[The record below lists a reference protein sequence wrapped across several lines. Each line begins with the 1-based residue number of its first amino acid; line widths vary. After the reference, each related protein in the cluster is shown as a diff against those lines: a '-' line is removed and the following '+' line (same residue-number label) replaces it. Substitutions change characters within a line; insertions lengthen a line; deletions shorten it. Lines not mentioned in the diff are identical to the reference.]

1 METGKLE
8 IKTEE
13 NDEEFEEDEEENGDR
28 EDFWLVNKS
37 YNRLYKI

>member
-1 METGKLE
+1 LETGKLE

-28 EDFWLVNKS
+28 EDF
-37 YNRLYKI
+37 